1 MSVSPAENVVPHWAL
16 DEGRREEDSSRS
28 RAGVGRQEK
37 GGSFFQLE
45 EFPHSDIRG
54 ILTFRSCVGCMLF
67 TIVVLLFSRVWGCVS
82 SASASFQSLSRRC
95 VLHPGGS
102 YASYSNC
109 IGGSRASGPYV
120 NVCICL
126 ILYLVP

>member
-54 ILTFRSCVGCMLF
+54 ILTFGSCVGCMLF
-67 TIVVLLFSRVWGCVS
+67 TIVVLLFSEYGVVFHRQAQVFKVY
-82 SASASFQSLSRRC
+82 
-95 VLHPGGS
+95 PGGAF
-102 YASYSNC
+102 YIQVAHMLP
-109 IGGSRASGPYV
+109 IATV
-120 NVCICL
+120 
-126 ILYLVP
+126 